1 MWTLADDQFCVTIV
15 PTNTSHRISKEIDM
29 ELLTFIVTILA
40 ILALVDAVAIRKGVD
55 SRDRIGDDWTRRTF
69 A

>member
-1 MWTLADDQFCVTIV
+1 
-15 PTNTSHRISKEIDM
+15 M
-29 ELLTFIVTILA
+29 ELLISIVTILA
-40 ILALVDAVAIRKGVD
+40 ILGLVDAGAIRKGVD

>member
-1 MWTLADDQFCVTIV
+1 
-15 PTNTSHRISKEIDM
+15 M
-29 ELLTFIVTILA
+29 ELLAFIVTVLA
-40 ILALVDAVAIRKGVD
+40 ILALIDAGAIRKGVD

>member
-1 MWTLADDQFCVTIV
+1 MWTLANDQFAVTIESNEV
-15 PTNTSHRISKEIDM
+15 KPPGMKENDM

-40 ILALVDAVAIRKGVD
+40 ILALIDAGAVRKGVD

>member
-1 MWTLADDQFCVTIV
+1 
-15 PTNTSHRISKEIDM
+15 M
-29 ELLTFIVTILA
+29 ELLTFIVTIVA
-40 ILALVDAVAIRKGVD
+40 ILALIDAGALKKGVD

>member
-1 MWTLADDQFCVTIV
+1 
-15 PTNTSHRISKEIDM
+15 M
-29 ELLTFIVTILA
+29 ELLTFIVTIVA
-40 ILALVDAVAIRKGVD
+40 ILVLIDAGAIKKGVD

>member
-1 MWTLADDQFCVTIV
+1 
-15 PTNTSHRISKEIDM
+15 M
-29 ELLTFIVTILA
+29 ELLTFIVTIIA
-40 ILALVDAVAIRKGVD
+40 ILALIDVGALKKGVD